1 MQLRSGNETHC
12 ALAQNDEDVLMAEL
26 YPSPDPEV
34 HRATAKDILLSVKG
48 ITTDMSLSNEQR
60 LYHLHHMLELCAL
73 EHERETQV
81 YQAAH
86 RSLVEKERD
95 YQMMIAVPRMPEDA
109 FRVWEALIDKDMKE
123 NRSMMKLSRAN
134 ARTLLNTIKH
144 VEQIGERAMTLSN
157 LVKFRK
163 LIDGTVRNAEKTFT
177 SNAKNDRMLR
187 KSNCFGGM

>member
-163 LIDGTVRNAEKTFT
+163 LIDERSDAEKIELFWCADGQAG
-177 SNAKNDRMLR
+177 N
-187 KSNCFGGM
+187 